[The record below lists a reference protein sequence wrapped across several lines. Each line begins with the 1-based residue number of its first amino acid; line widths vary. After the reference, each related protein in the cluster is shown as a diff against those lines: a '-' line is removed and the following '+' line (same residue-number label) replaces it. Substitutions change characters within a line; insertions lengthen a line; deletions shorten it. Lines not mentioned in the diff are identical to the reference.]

1 MHIYRKKKRSK
12 NVAMKTMHTHT
23 HTVDCQPNGQPKTI
37 EKRRWSHIER
47 WKAKAKQN
55 KNLQGKTSIV
65 QRKRWTSW
73 TCTFEFCI
81 FAYAR
86 FACNVLVCC
95 ILCLKK
101 TRWIIPDGVYFSQAC
116 TIHRCLLEGVL
127 FSIFLLLLY
136 FCYIFFFD
144 RMFCSWSLIICTNK
158 QKKKMER
165 TRESKKT
172 QLNHTQCTLIGTKLR
187 FKQSKQVN
195 ELWTRIL
202 FWYFILFVSIN
213 WPQQHCKT
221 PLFLDVLFYFDFY
234 ELKSENK

>member
-1 MHIYRKKKRSK
+1 
-12 NVAMKTMHTHT
+12 MKTKHTHT

-55 KNLQGKTSIV
+55 KNLQRKTSIV

-127 FSIFLLLLY
+127 FSIF
-136 FCYIFFFD
+136 FFFCISVTFFFLIECFVPD
-144 RMFCSWSLIICTNK
+144 HWSFVQINREK
-158 QKKKMER
+158 RWKEQENRKKK
-165 TRESKKT
+165 
-172 QLNHTQCTLIGTKLR
+172 HTTEPYTMHMNR
-187 FKQSKQVN
+187 N
-195 ELWTRIL
+195 
-202 FWYFILFVSIN
+202 
-213 WPQQHCKT
+213 
-221 PLFLDVLFYFDFY
+221 
-234 ELKSENK
+234 